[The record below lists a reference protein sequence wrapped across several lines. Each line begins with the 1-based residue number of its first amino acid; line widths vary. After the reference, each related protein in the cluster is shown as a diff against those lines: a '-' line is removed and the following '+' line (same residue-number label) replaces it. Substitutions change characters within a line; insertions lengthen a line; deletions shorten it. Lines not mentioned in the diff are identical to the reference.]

1 WMSLAVLCWDMALV
15 RLLDRPRWR
24 GWLQRRVGALDRLCG
39 VLLLALGGWLVL
51 AAL

>member
-1 WMSLAVLCWDMALV
+1 
-15 RLLDRPRWR
+15 
-24 GWLQRRVGALDRLCG
+24 VGALDRLCG

>member
-1 WMSLAVLCWDMALV
+1 
-15 RLLDRPRWR
+15 
-24 GWLQRRVGALDRLCG
+24 GALDRLCG

>member
-1 WMSLAVLCWDMALV
+1 
-15 RLLDRPRWR
+15 
-24 GWLQRRVGALDRLCG
+24 RVGALDRLCG

>member
-1 WMSLAVLCWDMALV
+1 
-15 RLLDRPRWR
+15 
-24 GWLQRRVGALDRLCG
+24 LDRLCG